1 MRKLFFFLF
10 PIFLIAQ
17 NPNDCVNSINLCGST
32 DLNVDP
38 SGVGFNEF
46 SLPNN
51 PPPTCFSFQAPQV
64 WFKVDIET
72 TGTFS
77 FALTPETPQEDYDFA
92 VFGPTN
98 DCNNLGPAIRCS
110 STNPNAAGVSGAT
123 GLNATE
129 TDTIEGPGPNGNGF
143 LRELDVIAGE
153 SYFIIIGLA
162 VGDAGFTM
170 TTSGTAQLPPPPEIN
185 PLDFVEFCD
194 NDPSPNDGIT
204 NIDLTQF
211 DNDLIASPNTV
222 IRYFETEN
230 DANINDNEI
239 VGLYQ
244 NNSDSDIIYVRA
256 ERTDSDCVN
265 FSEFELRVDDE
276 AVDFTTETEFFCSTL
291 TTQTLNLSSYLNAI
305 EPNSSQFQVTYF
317 DNIDDAYV
325 DASPI
330 NPNRTATTTLQQDV
344 IKFVDPTGDRCEFYV
359 TFPYQVAPPPE
370 FNTDPAVGQFCDD
383 DFDDF
388 LDASLSDLDLE
399 ILDGQDASVNDVFYY
414 ETPQD
419 RTNDVNR
426 LTTYGISSTPQ
437 TLYVVIQNNVTGC
450 IDVGEV
456 SVRLN
461 PKPVLEQQ
469 EPLGICLDATSPL
482 TLEVEQGF
490 DYYQWSNGDE
500 GPNAFQTQVMTS
512 GDFTVNVTNEFGCT
526 TDLTITVEPSEA
538 ATIVEILTDGFNSGG
553 NSATIIVEG
562 TGDYEYSI
570 DGLPYQDE
578 NVFEDLFRGTHVIDV
593 RDKNGCGITTQEFV
607 VLDFEPFFTPND
619 DGYND
624 TWSIEGIEEFPG
636 TVLTIFDRHGKL
648 LYQFTSP
655 GIGWDGTFNNQ
666 PVPSSSYWF
675 TLEIP
680 DQKMLK
686 GYFALKR

>member
-265 FSEFELRVDDE
+265 FSEFE
-276 AVDFTTETEFFCSTL
+276 FSF
-291 TTQTLNLSSYLNAI
+291 
-305 EPNSSQFQVTYF
+305 
-317 DNIDDAYV
+317 
-325 DASPI
+325 
-330 NPNRTATTTLQQDV
+330 
-344 IKFVDPTGDRCEFYV
+344 
-359 TFPYQVAPPPE
+359 
-370 FNTDPAVGQFCDD
+370 
-383 DFDDF
+383 
-388 LDASLSDLDLE
+388 
-399 ILDGQDASVNDVFYY
+399 
-414 ETPQD
+414 
-419 RTNDVNR
+419 
-426 LTTYGISSTPQ
+426 
-437 TLYVVIQNNVTGC
+437 
-450 IDVGEV
+450 
-456 SVRLN
+456 
-461 PKPVLEQQ
+461 
-469 EPLGICLDATSPL
+469 
-482 TLEVEQGF
+482 
-490 DYYQWSNGDE
+490 
-500 GPNAFQTQVMTS
+500 
-512 GDFTVNVTNEFGCT
+512 
-526 TDLTITVEPSEA
+526 
-538 ATIVEILTDGFNSGG
+538 
-553 NSATIIVEG
+553 
-562 TGDYEYSI
+562 
-570 DGLPYQDE
+570 
-578 NVFEDLFRGTHVIDV
+578 
-593 RDKNGCGITTQEFV
+593 
-607 VLDFEPFFTPND
+607 
-619 DGYND
+619 
-624 TWSIEGIEEFPG
+624 
-636 TVLTIFDRHGKL
+636 
-648 LYQFTSP
+648 
-655 GIGWDGTFNNQ
+655 
-666 PVPSSSYWF
+666 
-675 TLEIP
+675 
-680 DQKMLK
+680 
-686 GYFALKR
+686 